1 MSENEI
7 AQGGMIM
14 AKETFGQRLARL
26 RKEKELTQN
35 DIADKVGVTSQAI
48 SKWENDLASPDIDM
62 LIHLSDI
69 FSISLDELLGKEK
82 TTTLAERPSKKDI
95 DKMIFKIVILTDDG
109 DKINLN
115 LPIALVKV
123 FSNKEDGTVN
133 FISGKNNALE
143 GIDFKK
149 LIELVEQGV
158 VGELISIDS
167 ANGDKVSILVE

>member
-1 MSENEI
+1 
-7 AQGGMIM
+7 
-14 AKETFGQRLARL
+14 
-26 RKEKELTQN
+26 
-35 DIADKVGVTSQAI
+35 
-48 SKWENDLASPDIDM
+48 
-62 LIHLSDI
+62 
-69 FSISLDELLGKEK
+69 
-82 TTTLAERPSKKDI
+82 
-95 DKMIFKIVILTDDG
+95 MIFKIVILTDDG